1 MIIKKDFYKEIYFI
15 DSPEHLTDNQ
25 WNNLLMSG
33 KMNWD
38 KYFTPFKT
46 KREHEVIKNVELIWL
61 DSENAMRKY
70 LKRLNTIRSIKESGC
85 LDYLNEKCMPDVIIL
100 FGTCKMISASYF
112 FPISAI
118 FRTYWRRS
126 FCFGAY

>member
-70 LKRLNTIRSIKESGC
+70 LKRLNPF
-85 LDYLNEKCMPDVIIL
+85 LLLNFSLEHEKPCVL
-100 FGTCKMISASYF
+100 KFS
-112 FPISAI
+112 
-118 FRTYWRRS
+118 
-126 FCFGAY
+126 